1 VDVCR
6 REGDS
11 RRKRRDDRLL
21 IGVEWLAHGL
31 VLQPWFMKLLSI
43 ITEENEKV

>member
-6 REGDS
+6 RGGDS

-31 VLQPWFMKLLSI
+31 VLQPWFIKLLSI